1 MNLTS
6 QLVKDLWHDITAHY
20 HAEVADKSD
29 SNLMGLVST
38 FLDGIGVMD
47 KEDFMQRCVTT
58 IGKSIYLPFE
68 IGVESNGWDLWDQV
82 SVGAHEVVHVRQW
95 RDDTAGFMLKYLCSK
110 NARAEYE
117 AEAYGADLELSHWLQ
132 DPLDP
137 NELAGRLA
145 SYGLASEYIAFAA
158 AYLSTFDDV
167 LRQGGSTSPT
177 AKWTIDWLVAKGVTP

>member
-1 MNLTS
+1 MQITEG
-6 QLVKDLWHDITAHY
+6 LVQDLWCAGLHHFGATT
-20 HAEVADKSD
+20 KNKND
-29 SNLMGLVST
+29 STFMYLISQ
-38 FLDGIGVMD
+38 FLDGCGITD
-47 KEDFMQRCVTT
+47 KNDFMNRCTTT
-58 IGKSIYLPFE
+58 IGNEIFIPFD
-68 IGVESNGWDLWDQV
+68 IGNDTTGWSLWNQV
-82 SVGAHEVVHVRQW
+82 ATFSHEVVHVRQW

-158 AYLSTFDDV
+158 AYLATYDDI
-167 LRQGGSTSPT
+167 LQQGGSVSPT
-177 AKWTIDWLVAKGVTP
+177 AKWAIAWLEAKGVTP